1 MKEDVVVL
9 GFVCIVVLLALAFV
23 LDPFVDS
30 IFFVTGDVMKSTVE
44 EVKMFQKSLAP
55 AKKEGIDVLS
65 VKLGPQ
71 ERIYPGQ
78 SFKITADFNFTGK
91 PGLIKANIADCPLDG
106 NLNASVESE
115 SITFDVFAT
124 KAGLYSCTL
133 LLNYQTLDG
142 EQKTKEQFALP
153 VYSEESKA
161 NLLWLFLGLVVLF
174 ILLHLIGYD
183 YKWRKKGK

>member
-23 LDPFVDS
+23 LDPYVNS
-30 IFFVTGDVMKSTVE
+30 FFSVTGGVIKSTVE
-44 EVKMFQKSLAP
+44 DVKVFQNSLSSV
-55 AKKEGIDVLS
+55 KKDGVEVLS
-65 VKLGPQ
+65 IKLGPQ

-78 SFKITADFNFTGK
+78 NFKVTAQFNFTGK
-91 PGLIKANIADCPLDG
+91 PGLIKASIVDCPLDG

-115 SITFDVFAT
+115 SIVFDVFAT
-124 KAGLYSCTL
+124 KSGLYSCNL

-142 EQKTKEQFALP
+142 EQTKKQQFSLP

-161 NLLWLFLGLVVLF
+161 NLLWLFLGLVILL

-183 YKWRKKGK
+183 YKRKKSK